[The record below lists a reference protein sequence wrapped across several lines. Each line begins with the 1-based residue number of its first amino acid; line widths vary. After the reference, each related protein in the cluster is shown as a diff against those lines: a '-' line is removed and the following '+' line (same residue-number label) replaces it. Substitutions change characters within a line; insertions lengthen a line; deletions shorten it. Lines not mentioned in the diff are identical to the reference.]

1 MMTRRLFF
9 VNASAY
15 ASVLER
21 IPVEGRQLELQRP
34 TRLELSR
41 TGHAV
46 LAMVAALALLA
57 APVVLPPAASL
68 VGVLVRE
75 VSSAPWAEIVPV
87 HPIGVGAGRR

>member
-1 MMTRRLFF
+1 MMTSRLY
-9 VNASAY
+9 SPDYPGY

-21 IPVEGRQLELQRP
+21 IPVEDRQLELQRP